1 MIYINKDHPV
11 AITGALGRIGHRVAT
26 LLKDEFPL
34 KLLDL
39 RAGELAGL
47 PVEAANIV
55 DLDQVLKACKGCSAI
70 VHFAIA
76 DYSNHSDNSAEPIK
90 AEYRQRMLDV
100 NIRGAYNIFEAA
112 RILGIPKII
121 FISSLTVA
129 LGDTSPNASLSPK
142 LAPNPVNFYACTKIF
157 GEYTAQ
163 VFYKE
168 YGIKTYSLRV
178 GQPYPF
184 GTPCPEDFPERER
197 EWLKQPNTVAH
208 MVTMPDITRAVS
220 AGLKADSPG
229 FGSYNVVSK
238 CHWSPI
244 NISDGEEI
252 GFIPQ
257 DEIAKITGMLD
268 YMPKA
273 SPT

>member
-1 MIYINKDHPV
+1 MV
-11 AITGALGRIGHRVAT
+11 TGALGRIGRRVVT

-47 PVEAANIV
+47 PVEAADIV
-55 DLDQVLKACKGCSAI
+55 DFEQILEACKGCSAI

-76 DYSNHSDNSAEPIK
+76 DYSQHREDSPEEIQ

-100 NIRGAYNIFEAA
+100 NIRGTYNVFETA
-112 RILGIPKII
+112 RILNIPKII
-121 FISSLTVA
+121 FISSLTIA
-129 LGDTSPNASLSPK
+129 LGDHSPNARLSPRQ
-142 LAPNPVNFYACTKIF
+142 LPNPVNFYACTKIF
-157 GEYTAQ
+157 GEYTSQ
-163 VFYKE
+163 VYYKN
-168 YGIKTYSLRV
+168 YGIKTYSLRL

-184 GTPCPEDFPERER
+184 GPPSSPEFLKREQ
-197 EWLKQPNTVAH
+197 EWLKQPDTVAH
-208 MVTMPDITRAVS
+208 MVTMADIARAVS

-244 NISDGEEI
+244 DTSDGQEI

-257 DEIAKITGMLD
+257 DEIARIAGTLS
-268 YMPKA
+268 YMPEI
-273 SPT
+273 